1 MILRCCDD
9 RLNPPWL
16 PASEWCTSPSRCSPA
31 RVQSAIS
38 SASSGSAVGI
48 DEVVRQPTMR
58 LLNTSQT
65 NAVKPIPD
73 QVGT

>member
-1 MILRCCDD
+1 MWPARC
-9 RLNPPWL
+9 
-16 PASEWCTSPSRCSPA
+16 